1 MATDSRQQ
9 VEVND
14 QEETILSTH
23 ARAAELAE
31 AVQAARTQIEGKSR
45 RRHAW
50 VAVAAIVGLAAI
62 VVALL

>member
-1 MATDSRQQ
+1 
-9 VEVND
+9 
-14 QEETILSTH
+14 
-23 ARAAELAE
+23 LAE